1 VSAQANRFLPLVLAL
16 IFVSVCFTTSQRLIP
31 ASAQEE
37 TNIASPTPEASV
49 LPTLIN
55 QLVVIHR
62 RMRAANE
69 RLERFTER
77 LDACLTQLKKEGK
90 NTFIAEQ
97 FLNQAKAQ
105 LRDVEKEVLELDV
118 AISSAAYST
127 PPYTELS
134 QAIAQVK
141 KTKSSLTGC
150 LETIKKAVREARH
163 AHETI

>member
-1 VSAQANRFLPLVLAL
+1 VGLQTNRLPLVLVL
-16 IFVSVCFTTSQRLIP
+16 ILCGVCFTTPQRSVFV
-31 ASAQEE
+31 SAQEE
-37 TNIASPTPEASV
+37 KNIASPTPEVSALSSI
-49 LPTLIN
+49 IN

-77 LDACLTQLKKEGK
+77 LDFCLTRSEEEGK

-97 FLNQAKAQ
+97 FLNQAKVQ
-105 LRDVEKEVLELDV
+105 LRNVEGEVLELDV
-118 AISSAAYST
+118 VISSAAYST

-134 QAIAQVK
+134 QAIIQVK
-141 KTKSSLTGC
+141 ETKSSLTDC
-150 LETIKKAVREARH
+150 LETIKKTVREARH